1 MCLAIVD
8 ISVDNSVVVCGSLDS
23 PENGLLA
30 ISNITFGSIA
40 NYSCSEGYAIMGNEM
55 RTCQENGSWSG
66 EEPVCQSEY
75 V

>member
-1 MCLAIVD
+1 MCLVILG

-23 PENGLLA
+23 PENGL
-30 ISNITFGSIA
+30 ITINNITLGSIA
-40 NYSCSEGYAIMGNEM
+40 TYSCNEGYNIMGNEV

-66 EEPVCQSEY
+66 EDPVCQSEY